1 MKRIF
6 WVAVGATVGV
16 IVVRKL
22 SQKAEQFT
30 PQGMVKQLAGL
41 GDAVRAFG
49 EEVRAG
55 MAARE
60 DELRDALALDD
71 RDRHPNGN
79 SGLDAD
85 AAARLAKDPNSTWRD
100 SY

>member
-16 IVVRKL
+16 LVVRKL
-22 SQKAEQFT
+22 SRKAGQFT
-30 PQGMVKQLAGL
+30 PQGVAKQIAGL
-41 GDAVRAFG
+41 GDAVRSFG

-60 DELRDALALDD
+60 QELRDALALDD
-71 RDRHPNGN
+71 DHPNGHG
-79 SGLDAD
+79 GLDAD
-85 AAARLAKDPNSTWRD
+85 AAARLATDPNTTWRD
-100 SY
+100 SH